1 MNTPKKQKGQCS
13 VINNIQ
19 RTQIPDRI
27 RKARIATCL
36 GFMMIGAMMYIWSTG
51 VSVFRA
57 QLGFTSELGDA
68 NFGLVALGVGVGSAT
83 GALWVG
89 RLLDTFGAKPVIT
102 VCALAYP
109 LSIIPLG
116 FVSGFWFAL
125 CFSVVLGLLRGALD
139 TALNAHGVQVERFYQ
154 RSIMSGFHA
163 FYSLGGF
170 LLGMVCSWLTGF
182 YTDSVQVP
190 YTVLGVAL
198 FIVGCFFSRWL
209 LGKHDVPESSS
220 SDWHTGTRS
229 TDEAGKGPSTKT
241 LLVMIA
247 LGTLLL
253 GSMMGENA
261 IADWGQEYIRREFST
276 TTSTAGM
283 AVSVFVGAAF
293 VGRLFGDRLAAA
305 FGNSQVVFGCGTLC
319 VLGMVITIVGGTAV
333 TGIVGFAL
341 FGLGLSCIAPLM
353 ISAAGRRDPQHAGRN
368 IGIVNCIG
376 FSGMLV
382 GPAAI
387 TVIVSNFG
395 LGKLM
400 FFPLIMLGLLAT
412 FGPLLTRTPKT
423 ASTDKQRQA
432 RSNNASLKKGAL

>member
-1 MNTPKKQKGQCS
+1 MISTFQKTP
-13 VINNIQ
+13 
-19 RTQIPDRI
+19 IPPRI
-27 RKARIATCL
+27 RKARIATFL

-51 VSVFRA
+51 VSVFRT
-57 QLGFTSELGDA
+57 QLGLTGELGDSS
-68 NFGLVALGVGVGSAT
+68 FGLIALGVGVGSAA
-83 GALWVG
+83 GALLVG

-102 VCALAYP
+102 LGALAYP

-116 FVSGFWFAL
+116 FVNGFWFAL
-125 CFSVVLGLLRGALD
+125 CFGSVLGLLRGALD
-139 TALNAHGVQVERFYQ
+139 TALNAHGVQVERFYR

-170 LLGMVCSWLTGF
+170 LLGMACSWLTRF
-182 YTDSVQVP
+182 YTDSVLVP
-190 YTVLGVAL
+190 YTVLGLAM
-198 FIVGCFFSRWL
+198 FILGCVFSRWL
-209 LGKHDVPESSS
+209 LGKHDVPDAQLD
-220 SDWHTGTRS
+220 DWQAGTHSR
-229 TDEAGKGPSTKT
+229 DETGKGPSAKT

-261 IADWGQEYIRREFST
+261 IADWGQEYIRREFAT

-283 AVSVFVGAAF
+283 AVSLFVGASF

-305 FGNSQVVFGCGTLC
+305 FGNAQVVFGCGTLC
-319 VLGMVITIVGGTAV
+319 VLGMITTILGGTAV
-333 TGIVGFAL
+333 TGVVGFAL

-353 ISAAGRRDPQHAGRN
+353 ISAAGRRDPAHAGRN

-382 GPAAI
+382 GPAVI

-395 LGKLM
+395 LSKLM
-400 FFPLIMLGLLAT
+400 FFPLVMLGLLAT
-412 FGPLLTRTPKT
+412 FGPLLMRAPKKT
-423 ASTDKQRQA
+423 VA
-432 RSNNASLKKGAL
+432 RGKAQTEV

>member
-1 MNTPKKQKGQCS
+1 MTNLQK
-13 VINNIQ
+13 
-19 RTQIPDRI
+19 TQIPARI
-27 RKARIATCL
+27 RKARIATFL

-51 VSVFRA
+51 VSVFRV
-57 QLGFTSELGDA
+57 QLGFTGELGDA
-68 NFGLVALGVGVGSAT
+68 SFGLIALGIGVGSAT

-89 RLLDTFGAKPVIT
+89 RLLDSFGAKPVIT

-125 CFSVVLGLLRGALD
+125 CFGVVLGLLRGALD

-182 YTDSVQVP
+182 YTDSVLVP
-190 YTVLGVAL
+190 YTVLGLVL
-198 FIVGCFFSRWL
+198 FVVGCFFSRWL
-209 LGKHDVPESSS
+209 LGKQDVPAPSS
-220 SDWHTGTRS
+220 SDWQAGAQTI
-229 TDEAGKGPSTKT
+229 DESGKGPSTKT

-247 LGTLLL
+247 LGVLLL

-261 IADWGQEYIRREFST
+261 IADWGQEYIRRQFGTS
-276 TTSTAGM
+276 TSTAGM
-283 AVSVFVGAAF
+283 AVSIFVGAAF
-293 VGRLFGDRLAAA
+293 IGRLFGDRLAAT
-305 FGNSQVVFGCGTLC
+305 FGNAQVVFGCGAVC
-319 VLGMVITIVGGTAV
+319 VLGMLITIIGGTAV
-333 TGIVGFAL
+333 TGIIGFAL

-353 ISAAGRRDPQHAGRN
+353 ISAAGRRDPKHAGRN

-395 LGKLM
+395 LSSLM
-400 FFPLIMLGLLAT
+400 FFPLIMLALLAT
-412 FGPLLTRTPKT
+412 FGPLLMRAPKKPVTRVK
-423 ASTDKQRQA
+423 ASVK
-432 RSNNASLKKGAL
+432 NA

>member
-1 MNTPKKQKGQCS
+1 MNNLQKTP
-13 VINNIQ
+13 
-19 RTQIPDRI
+19 IPARI
-27 RKARIATCL
+27 RKARIATFL

-51 VSVFRA
+51 VSVFRV
-57 QLGFTSELGDA
+57 QLGFAGELGDA
-68 NFGLVALGVGVGSAT
+68 SFGLIALGVGVGSAA
-83 GALWVG
+83 GALCVG
-89 RLLDTFGAKPVIT
+89 RLLDSFGAKPVIT

-125 CFSVVLGLLRGALD
+125 CFGVVLGLLRGALD

-182 YTDSVQVP
+182 YTDSVLVP
-190 YTVLGVAL
+190 YTVLGLVL
-198 FIVGCFFSRWL
+198 FVVGCFFSRWL
-209 LGKHDVPESSS
+209 LGKHDVPAPSS
-220 SDWHTGTRS
+220 SDWQAGAQTA
-229 TDEAGKGPSTKT
+229 DETGKGPSTKT

-247 LGTLLL
+247 LGVLLL

-261 IADWGQEYIRREFST
+261 IADWGQEYIRRQFETS
-276 TTSTAGM
+276 TSTAGM
-283 AVSVFVGAAF
+283 AVSIFVGAAF
-293 VGRLFGDRLAAA
+293 VGRLFGDRLAAT
-305 FGNSQVVFGCGTLC
+305 FGNSQVVFGCGAVC
-319 VLGMVITIVGGTAV
+319 VLGMLITLVGGTAV
-333 TGIVGFAL
+333 TGIIGFAL

-382 GPAAI
+382 GPAVI

-395 LGKLM
+395 LGSLM
-400 FFPLIMLGLLAT
+400 FFPLIMLALLAT
-412 FGPLLTRTPKT
+412 FGPLLMRAPKKPVT
-423 ASTDKQRQA
+423 SAKA
-432 RSNNASLKKGAL
+432 CVKNA

>member
-1 MNTPKKQKGQCS
+1 MNTQKNKKGQCC
-13 VINNIQ
+13 VIDNIQ
-19 RTQIPDRI
+19 GTQIPDRI
-27 RKARIATCL
+27 RKARIATFL

-57 QLGFTSELGDA
+57 QLGFTGELGDA
-68 NFGLVALGVGVGSAT
+68 NFGLIALGIGVGSAT

-125 CFSVVLGLLRGALD
+125 CFGVVLGLLRGALD

-190 YTVLGVAL
+190 YTLLGVAL

-209 LGKHDVPESSS
+209 LDKHDVPGSSS
-220 SDWHTGTRS
+220 SDWQTS
-229 TDEAGKGPSTKT
+229 AQSPDEVGKGPSAKT

-247 LGTLLL
+247 LGALLL

-276 TTSTAGM
+276 TTSIAGM
-283 AVSVFVGAAF
+283 AVSIFVGAACA
-293 VGRLFGDRLAAA
+293 GRLFGDRLAAT
-305 FGNSQVVFGCGTLC
+305 FGNSQVVFGCGTVC
-319 VLGMVITIVGGTAV
+319 VLGMTITIVGGTAV

-353 ISAAGRRDPQHAGRN
+353 ISAAGRRDPKHAGRN

-382 GPAAI
+382 GPAVI

-395 LGKLM
+395 LSRLM

-412 FGPLLTRTPKT
+412 FGPMLMRKPKAV
-423 ASTDKQRQA
+423 ASAKHLHTTSTGTSK
-432 RSNNASLKKGAL
+432 NVL

>member
-1 MNTPKKQKGQCS
+1 MNNLQT
-13 VINNIQ
+13 
-19 RTQIPDRI
+19 TQIPTRI
-27 RKARIATCL
+27 RKARVATFL

-57 QLGFTSELGDA
+57 QLSLTGELGDA
-68 NFGLVALGVGVGSAT
+68 NFGLIALGVGLGSAT
-83 GALWVG
+83 GALCVG

-125 CFSVVLGLLRGALD
+125 CFGVVLGLLRGALD

-170 LLGMVCSWLTGF
+170 LLGMVCSWLTSL
-182 YTDSVQVP
+182 YTDSVQLP

-220 SDWHTGTRS
+220 NDWQAHAQLP
-229 TDEAGKGPSTKT
+229 DEAMGPSAKT

-247 LGTLLL
+247 LGVLLL

-261 IADWGQEYIRREFST
+261 IADWGQEYIRREFAT

-283 AVSVFVGAAF
+283 AVSIFVGAAF
-293 VGRLFGDRLAAA
+293 IGRLFGDRLAAA

-319 VLGMVITIVGGTAV
+319 VLGMTITIVGGTVV
-333 TGIVGFAL
+333 TGIIGFAL

-353 ISAAGRRDPQHAGRN
+353 ISAAGRRDPKRAGRN
-368 IGIVNCIG
+368 IGIVNSIG

-395 LGKLM
+395 LSTLM
-400 FFPLIMLGLLAT
+400 YFPLVMLGLLAT
-412 FGPLLTRTPKT
+412 FGPLLMRTPRT
-423 ASTDKQRQA
+423 IVIAELPSIA
-432 RSNNASLKKGAL
+432 RTGSGSSLS

>member
-1 MNTPKKQKGQCS
+1 
-13 VINNIQ
+13 
-19 RTQIPDRI
+19 
-27 RKARIATCL
+27 
-36 GFMMIGAMMYIWSTG
+36 MIGAMMYIWSTG

-57 QLGFTSELGDA
+57 QLGFSGELGDGD
-68 NFGLVALGVGVGSAT
+68 FGLIALGVGVGSAA

-89 RLLDTFGAKPVIT
+89 RLLDSFGAKPVIT

-116 FVSGFWFAL
+116 FVTGFWFAL
-125 CFSVVLGLLRGALD
+125 SFGVVLGLLRGALD
-139 TALNAHGVQVERFYQ
+139 TALNAHGVQVERFYR

-170 LLGMVCSWLTGF
+170 LLGMVCSWLTGL

-190 YTVLGVAL
+190 FTVLGLAMFL
-198 FIVGCFFSRWL
+198 VGCVFSRWL
-209 LGKHDVPESSS
+209 LGKHDVPEPSN
-220 SDWHTGTRS
+220 SDWQTGAPTG
-229 TDEAGKGPSTKT
+229 EAGAGPSVKT

-276 TTSTAGM
+276 STSTAGM
-283 AVSVFVGAAF
+283 AVSIFVGAAF

-305 FGNSQVVFGCGTLC
+305 FGNAQVVFGCGVVC
-319 VLGMVITIVGGTAV
+319 VLGMILTIVGGSAT
-333 TGIVGFAL
+333 TGIAGFAL

-353 ISAAGRRDPQHAGRN
+353 ISAAGRRDPEYAGRN

-395 LGKLM
+395 LSKLM
-400 FFPLIMLGLLAT
+400 FFPLVMLGLLAT
-412 FGPLLTRTPKT
+412 FGPLLMRSPKSAVAEQAPAANT
-423 ASTDKQRQA
+423 APR
-432 RSNNASLKKGAL
+432 

>member
-1 MNTPKKQKGQCS
+1 MNTQQKQKGQCS
-13 VINNIQ
+13 VINNLQ
-19 RTQIPDRI
+19 TTQIPTRI
-27 RKARIATCL
+27 RKARIATFL

-51 VSVFRA
+51 VSVFRV
-57 QLGFTSELGDA
+57 QLGFTGESGDA
-68 NFGLVALGVGVGSAT
+68 NFGLIALGVGVGSAT

-89 RLLDTFGAKPVIT
+89 RLLDTFGAKSVIT

-116 FVSGFWFAL
+116 FVNGFWFAL
-125 CFSVVLGLLRGALD
+125 CFGVVLGLLRGALD

-170 LLGMVCSWLTGF
+170 LLGMVCSWLTGL

-198 FIVGCFFSRWL
+198 FIVGWFFSRWL
-209 LGKHDVPESSS
+209 LGKHDVPEPSA
-220 SDWHTGTRS
+220 SDWQTGAHS
-229 TDEAGKGPSTKT
+229 PDEAGKGPSAKT

-247 LGTLLL
+247 LGVLLL

-276 TTSTAGM
+276 STSMAGM
-283 AVSVFVGAAF
+283 AVSIFVGAAF

-305 FGNSQVVFGCGTLC
+305 FGNSQVVFGCGTIC
-319 VLGMVITIVGGTAV
+319 VLGMIITIIGGTAV

-353 ISAAGRRDPQHAGRN
+353 ISAAGRRDPKHAGRN

-382 GPAAI
+382 GPAVI
-387 TVIVSNFG
+387 TVIVSHFG

-400 FFPLIMLGLLAT
+400 FFPLIMLALLAT
-412 FGPLLTRTPKT
+412 LGPLLMQAPKPVT
-423 ASTDKQRQA
+423 TEKQRYT
-432 RSNNASLKKGAL
+432 RSAAPQ

>member
-1 MNTPKKQKGQCS
+1 M
-13 VINNIQ
+13 INNLQ
-19 RTQIPDRI
+19 RTPVPSRI
-27 RKARIATCL
+27 RKARVATFL

-57 QLGFTSELGDA
+57 QLGFTGELGDA
-68 NFGLVALGVGVGSAT
+68 NFGLIALGVGIGSAA
-83 GALWVG
+83 GALLVG
-89 RLLDTFGAKPVIT
+89 RLLDSFGAKPVIT
-102 VCALAYP
+102 VCAIAYP

-116 FVSGFWFAL
+116 FISGFWFAM
-125 CFSVVLGLLRGALD
+125 CFGVVLGLLRGALD

-190 YTVLGVAL
+190 FTVLGIAML
-198 FIVGCFFSRWL
+198 IVGCVFSRWL
-209 LGKHDVPESSS
+209 LGKHDVPHASIGDWQAGASSP
-220 SDWHTGTRS
+220 
-229 TDEAGKGPSTKT
+229 DEASKGPSAKT
-241 LLVMIA
+241 LWVMIA
-247 LGTLLL
+247 LGVLLL

-276 TTSTAGM
+276 STSTAGM
-283 AVSVFVGAAF
+283 AVSIFVGAAF

-305 FGNSQVVFGCGTLC
+305 FGNAQVVFGCGVVC
-319 VLGMVITIVGGTAV
+319 VLGMTLTIVGGTAM
-333 TGIVGFAL
+333 TGILGFAL

-353 ISAAGRRDPQHAGRN
+353 ISAAGRRDSKHAGRN

-387 TVIVSNFG
+387 TVIVSHFG
-395 LGKLM
+395 LSSLM

-412 FGPLLTRTPKT
+412 FGPLLMKAPKT
-423 ASTDKQRQA
+423 DASAKPSLTVRTDQPSTKHVQ
-432 RSNNASLKKGAL
+432 

>member
-1 MNTPKKQKGQCS
+1 MN
-13 VINNIQ
+13 NLQ
-19 RTQIPDRI
+19 RTPVPTRI
-27 RKARIATCL
+27 RKARIATFL

-57 QLGFTSELGDA
+57 QLGFTGESGDS
-68 NFGLVALGVGVGSAT
+68 NFGLIALGIGVGSAA

-89 RLLDTFGAKPVIT
+89 RFLDNFGAKPVIT

-125 CFSVVLGLLRGALD
+125 CFGVVLGLLRGALD

-170 LLGMVCSWLTGF
+170 LLGMVCSWLTGI

-209 LGKHDVPESSS
+209 LGKNDVPLPST
-220 SDWHTGTRS
+220 SDWQASAHLP
-229 TDEAGKGPSTKT
+229 DEAGKRPSTKT
-241 LLVMIA
+241 LLVMIG
-247 LGTLLL
+247 LGVLLL

-261 IADWGQEYIRREFST
+261 IADWGQEYIRRELS
-276 TTSTAGM
+276 TSTSMAGM
-283 AVSVFVGAAF
+283 AVSIFVGAAF

-305 FGNSQVVFGCGTLC
+305 FGNARVVFGCGAVC
-319 VLGMVITIVGGTAV
+319 VLGMIITLVGGTAL

-353 ISAAGRRDPQHAGRN
+353 ISAAGRRDPKHAGRN

-376 FSGMLV
+376 FSGMLM
-382 GPAAI
+382 GPAVI

-395 LGKLM
+395 LSKLM
-400 FFPLIMLGLLAT
+400 FFPLIMLAILAT
-412 FGPLLTRTPKT
+412 FGPLLMRAPKVVTPQQQRDAPKT
-423 ASTDKQRQA
+423 GAALNKSAS
-432 RSNNASLKKGAL
+432 SV

>member
-1 MNTPKKQKGQCS
+1 MN
-13 VINNIQ
+13 NLQ
-19 RTQIPDRI
+19 RTPVPPRI
-27 RKARIATCL
+27 RKARIATFL

-57 QLGFTSELGDA
+57 QLGFTGELGDA
-68 NFGLVALGVGVGSAT
+68 NFGLIALGVGVGSAA

-89 RLLDTFGAKPVIT
+89 RLLDSFGAKPVIT
-102 VCALAYP
+102 VCAVAYP

-116 FVSGFWFAL
+116 FISGFWFAM
-125 CFSVVLGLLRGALD
+125 CFGVVLGLLRGALD

-170 LLGMVCSWLTGF
+170 LLGMVCSWLTGL

-190 YTVLGVAL
+190 FTVLGIAML
-198 FIVGCFFSRWL
+198 MVGCVFSRWL
-209 LGKHDVPESSS
+209 LGKHDVPHASAG
-220 SDWHTGTRS
+220 DWQTGVGS
-229 TDEAGKGPSTKT
+229 ADETGKGPSAKT

-247 LGTLLL
+247 LGVLLL

-283 AVSVFVGAAF
+283 AVSIFVGAAF

-305 FGNSQVVFGCGTLC
+305 FGNAQVVFGCGVVC
-319 VLGMVITIVGGTAV
+319 VLGMTLTIVGGTAM
-333 TGIVGFAL
+333 TGILGFAL

-353 ISAAGRRDPQHAGRN
+353 ISAAGRRDSQHAGRN

-387 TVIVSNFG
+387 TVIVSHFG
-395 LGKLM
+395 LSSLM

-412 FGPLLTRTPKT
+412 FGPLLMKAPKT
-423 ASTDKQRQA
+423 DARAKQSLAVRTDQPSTK
-432 RSNNASLKKGAL
+432 NVL

>member
-1 MNTPKKQKGQCS
+1 
-13 VINNIQ
+13 VINNLQ
-19 RTQIPDRI
+19 RTQIPTRI
-27 RKARIATCL
+27 RKARIATFL

-57 QLGFTSELGDA
+57 QLSFTGESGDA
-68 NFGLVALGVGVGSAT
+68 NFGLIALGVGVGSAT

-116 FVSGFWFAL
+116 FISGFWFAL
-125 CFSVVLGLLRGALD
+125 CFGVVLGLLRGALD

-170 LLGMVCSWLTGF
+170 LLGMACSWLTGF

-190 YTVLGVAL
+190 YTVLGIAM
-198 FIVGCFFSRWL
+198 FIVGCVFSRWL
-209 LGKHDVPESSS
+209 LGKHDIPDSQT
-220 SDWHTGTRS
+220 SDWQTGVQS
-229 TDEAGKGPSTKT
+229 HDEVGKGLSAKT

-247 LGTLLL
+247 LGVLLL

-261 IADWGQEYIRREFST
+261 IADWGQEYIRREFAT

-283 AVSVFVGAAF
+283 AVSIFVGAAF

-305 FGNSQVVFGCGTLC
+305 FGNSQVVFGCGTVC
-319 VLGMVITIVGGTAV
+319 VLGMTTTIVGGTTI
-333 TGIVGFAL
+333 TGIIGFAL

-353 ISAAGRRDPQHAGRN
+353 ISAAGRRDPKHAGRN

-395 LGKLM
+395 LSSLM

-412 FGPLLTRTPKT
+412 FGPLLMRTPKT
-423 ASTDKQRQA
+423 VVTAQKPNSTNTAPSTIK
-432 RSNNASLKKGAL
+432 NV

>member
-1 MNTPKKQKGQCS
+1 MNNLPTTP
-13 VINNIQ
+13 
-19 RTQIPDRI
+19 IPLRI
-27 RKARIATCL
+27 RKARIATFI
-36 GFMMIGAMMYIWSTG
+36 GFMMIGALMYIWSTG
-51 VSVFRA
+51 VSVFRV
-57 QLGFTSELGDA
+57 QLGLTGEPGDG
-68 NFGLVALGVGVGSAT
+68 NFGLIALGVGVGSAT
-83 GALWVG
+83 GALFVG
-89 RLLDTFGAKPVIT
+89 RLLDSFGAKPVIT

-125 CFSVVLGLLRGALD
+125 CFGVILGLLRGALD

-163 FYSLGGF
+163 CYSLGGF
-170 LLGMVCSWLTGF
+170 VLGMVCSWLTGF

-190 YTVLGVAL
+190 YTVLGVLL
-198 FIVGCFFSRWL
+198 FVVGCFFSRWL
-209 LGKHDVPESSS
+209 LGKHDVPDASSGE
-220 SDWHTGTRS
+220 WHTGARS

-283 AVSVFVGAAF
+283 AVSIFVGAAF
-293 VGRLFGDRLAAA
+293 VGRLFGDRLAVA
-305 FGNSQVVFGCGTLC
+305 FGNSRVVFGCGTLC
-319 VLGMVITIVGGTAV
+319 VLGMTITILGGTAP

-353 ISAAGRRDPQHAGRN
+353 ISAAGRRDPKHAGRN

-395 LGKLM
+395 LGRLM

-412 FGPLLTRTPKT
+412 FGPLLMRTPKT
-423 ASTDKQRQA
+423 VTTEKQNYASTSPR
-432 RSNNASLKKGAL
+432 RGG

>member
-1 MNTPKKQKGQCS
+1 MNNLQKTP
-13 VINNIQ
+13 
-19 RTQIPDRI
+19 IPTRI
-27 RKARIATCL
+27 RKARIATFL

-57 QLGFTSELGDA
+57 QLGFTGESGDA
-68 NFGLVALGVGVGSAT
+68 NFGLIALGVGVGSAA

-89 RLLDTFGAKPVIT
+89 RLLDNFGAKPVIT

-125 CFSVVLGLLRGALD
+125 CFGVVLGLLRGALD

-170 LLGMVCSWLTGF
+170 LLGMVCSWLTGI
-182 YTDSVQVP
+182 YTNSVQVP
-190 YTVLGVAL
+190 YTVLGVVL

-209 LGKHDVPESSS
+209 LGKHDVPLPSS
-220 SDWHTGTRS
+220 SDWQTGALS
-229 TDEAGKGPSTKT
+229 ADKVGKGPSAKT

-247 LGTLLL
+247 LGVLLL

-276 TTSTAGM
+276 TTSMAGM
-283 AVSVFVGAAF
+283 AVSIFVGAAF

-305 FGNSQVVFGCGTLC
+305 FGNAQVVFGCGTVC
-319 VLGMVITIVGGTAV
+319 VLGMIITIIGGTAV

-353 ISAAGRRDPQHAGRN
+353 ISAAGRRDPKHAGRN
-368 IGIVNCIG
+368 IGTVNCIG

-395 LGKLM
+395 ISKLM

-412 FGPLLTRTPKT
+412 FGPLLMRAPKT
-423 ASTDKQRQA
+423 VMTEKTCDTGKSEAA
-432 RSNNASLKKGAL
+432 IVENELV

>member
-1 MNTPKKQKGQCS
+1 MNTQQKQKGQCS
-13 VINNIQ
+13 VINNLQ
-19 RTQIPDRI
+19 NTQIPTRI
-27 RKARIATCL
+27 RKARIATFL

-51 VSVFRA
+51 VSVFRV
-57 QLGFTSELGDA
+57 QLGFTGESGDA
-68 NFGLVALGVGVGSAT
+68 NFGLIALGVGVGSAT

-125 CFSVVLGLLRGALD
+125 CFGVVLGLLRGALD

-170 LLGMVCSWLTGF
+170 LLGMVCSWLTGL

-190 YTVLGVAL
+190 YTLLGVAL
-198 FIVGCFFSRWL
+198 FIVGWFFSRWL
-209 LGKHDVPESSS
+209 LGKHDVPEPSA
-220 SDWHTGTRS
+220 SDWQTGAHS
-229 TDEAGKGPSTKT
+229 PDEAGKGPSAKT

-247 LGTLLL
+247 LGVLLL

-276 TTSTAGM
+276 STSMAGM
-283 AVSVFVGAAF
+283 AVSIFVGAAF

-305 FGNSQVVFGCGTLC
+305 FGNSQVVFGCGTIC
-319 VLGMVITIVGGTAV
+319 VLGMIITIIGGTAV

-353 ISAAGRRDPQHAGRN
+353 ISAAGRRDPKHAGRN

-382 GPAAI
+382 GPAVI
-387 TVIVSNFG
+387 TVIVSHLG

-400 FFPLIMLGLLAT
+400 FFPLIMLALLAT
-412 FGPLLTRTPKT
+412 LGPLLMRAPKPVT
-423 ASTDKQRQA
+423 TEKQRYT
-432 RSNNASLKKGAL
+432 RSAAPQ

>member
-1 MNTPKKQKGQCS
+1 MTNLQK
-13 VINNIQ
+13 
-19 RTQIPDRI
+19 TQIPARI
-27 RKARIATCL
+27 RKARIATFL

-51 VSVFRA
+51 VSVFRV
-57 QLGFTSELGDA
+57 QLGFTGELGDA
-68 NFGLVALGVGVGSAT
+68 SFGLIALGVGVGSAT
-83 GALWVG
+83 GALCVG
-89 RLLDTFGAKPVIT
+89 RLLDSFGAKPVIT

-125 CFSVVLGLLRGALD
+125 CFGVVLGLLRGALD

-182 YTDSVQVP
+182 YTDSVLVP
-190 YTVLGVAL
+190 YTVLGLVL
-198 FIVGCFFSRWL
+198 FVVGCFFSRWL
-209 LGKHDVPESSS
+209 LGKQDVPAPSS
-220 SDWHTGTRS
+220 SDWQAGAQTI
-229 TDEAGKGPSTKT
+229 DESGKGPSTKT

-247 LGTLLL
+247 LGVLLL

-261 IADWGQEYIRREFST
+261 IADWGQEYIRRQFATS
-276 TTSTAGM
+276 TSTAGM
-283 AVSVFVGAAF
+283 AVSIFVGAAF
-293 VGRLFGDRLAAA
+293 IGRLFGDRLAAT
-305 FGNSQVVFGCGTLC
+305 FGNAQVVFGCGAVC
-319 VLGMVITIVGGTAV
+319 VLGMLITIIGGTAV
-333 TGIVGFAL
+333 TGIIGFAL

-353 ISAAGRRDPQHAGRN
+353 ISAAGRRDPKHAGRN

-395 LGKLM
+395 LSSLM
-400 FFPLIMLGLLAT
+400 FFPLIMLALLAT
-412 FGPLLTRTPKT
+412 FGPLLMRAPKKPVTRVK
-423 ASTDKQRQA
+423 ASVK
-432 RSNNASLKKGAL
+432 NA

>member
-1 MNTPKKQKGQCS
+1 
-13 VINNIQ
+13 VINNLQ
-19 RTQIPDRI
+19 NTQIPTRI
-27 RKARIATCL
+27 RKARIATFL
-36 GFMMIGAMMYIWSTG
+36 GFWMFGAMMYIWSTG
-51 VSVFRA
+51 VSVFRV
-57 QLGFTSELGDA
+57 QLGFTGESGDA
-68 NFGLVALGVGVGSAT
+68 NFGLIALGVGVGSAT

-125 CFSVVLGLLRGALD
+125 CFGVVLGLLRGALD

-170 LLGMVCSWLTGF
+170 LLGMVCSWLTGL

-198 FIVGCFFSRWL
+198 FIVGWFFSRWL
-209 LGKHDVPESSS
+209 LGKHDVPDPSA
-220 SDWHTGTRS
+220 SDWQTGAHS
-229 TDEAGKGPSTKT
+229 PDEAGKGPSAKT

-247 LGTLLL
+247 LGVLLL

-261 IADWGQEYIRREFST
+261 IADWGQEYIRRQFST
-276 TTSTAGM
+276 STSMAGM
-283 AVSVFVGAAF
+283 AVSIFVGAAF

-305 FGNSQVVFGCGTLC
+305 FGNSQVVFGCGTIC
-319 VLGMVITIVGGTAV
+319 VLGMIITIIGGTAV

-353 ISAAGRRDPQHAGRN
+353 ISAAGRRDPKHAGRN

-382 GPAAI
+382 GPAVI
-387 TVIVSNFG
+387 TVIVSHFG

-400 FFPLIMLGLLAT
+400 FFPLIMLALLAT
-412 FGPLLTRTPKT
+412 LGPLLMRAPKPVT
-423 ASTDKQRQA
+423 TEKQRYT
-432 RSNNASLKKGAL
+432 RSAAPQ

>member
-1 MNTPKKQKGQCS
+1 M
-13 VINNIQ
+13 INNIQ

-27 RKARIATCL
+27 RKARIATFL

-57 QLGFTSELGDA
+57 QLGFTGELGDA

-125 CFSVVLGLLRGALD
+125 CFGVVLGLLRGALD

-220 SDWHTGTRS
+220 SDWHTGARS
-229 TDEAGKGPSTKT
+229 TDEVGKGPSTKT

-319 VLGMVITIVGGTAV
+319 VLGMIITIVGGTAV

-395 LGKLM
+395 LGRLM

-432 RSNNASLKKGAL
+432 LSNDA

>member
-1 MNTPKKQKGQCS
+1 MNNLHKTP
-13 VINNIQ
+13 
-19 RTQIPDRI
+19 IPKRI
-27 RKARIATCL
+27 RRARVATFL

-51 VSVFRA
+51 VSVFRS
-57 QLGFTSELGDA
+57 QLGLSGELGDA
-68 NFGLVALGVGVGSAT
+68 NFGMIALGIGVGSAT
-83 GALWVG
+83 GALLVG
-89 RLLDTFGAKPVIT
+89 RLLDQFGAKPVIT

-116 FVSGFWFAL
+116 FVSGFWLAM
-125 CFSVVLGLLRGALD
+125 CFGVVLGLLRGALD

-154 RSIMSGFHA
+154 RSIMSSFHA

-170 LLGMVCSWLTGF
+170 LLGMACSWLTGF
-182 YTDSVQVP
+182 YTDSVLVP
-190 YTVLGVAL
+190 FTVLGVAML
-198 FIVGCFFSRWL
+198 IVGCIFSRWL
-209 LGKHDVPESSS
+209 LGKHDVPDASSS
-220 SDWHTGTRS
+220 AWQTGAQSPDGT
-229 TDEAGKGPSTKT
+229 GKGPSART

-247 LGTLLL
+247 LGVLLL

-283 AVSVFVGAAF
+283 AVSIFVGAAF
-293 VGRLFGDRLAAA
+293 IGRLFGDWMAAA
-305 FGNSQVVFGCGTLC
+305 FGNARVVFGCGTVC
-319 VLGMVITIVGGTAV
+319 VLGMILTIVGGTAT
-333 TGIVGFAL
+333 TGILGFAL

-353 ISAAGRRDPQHAGRN
+353 ISAAGRRDPEHAGRN

-387 TVIVSNFG
+387 TVIVSHFG
-395 LGKLM
+395 LGMLM

-412 FGPLLTRTPKT
+412 FGPLLMKAPKNPAGAKLAFTPDTHCK
-423 ASTDKQRQA
+423 
-432 RSNNASLKKGAL
+432 RSP

>member
-1 MNTPKKQKGQCS
+1 MNTQQKQQGQCS
-13 VINNIQ
+13 VMNNVQ
-19 RTQIPDRI
+19 KTPIPTRI
-27 RKARIATCL
+27 RKARIATFL

-51 VSVFRA
+51 VSVFRT
-57 QLGFTSELGDA
+57 QLGFTGELGDA
-68 NFGLVALGVGVGSAT
+68 NFGLIALGVGVGSAA
-83 GALWVG
+83 GALLVG

-116 FVSGFWFAL
+116 FVSGFWFAM
-125 CFSVVLGLLRGALD
+125 CFGVVLGLLRGALD

-170 LLGMVCSWLTGF
+170 LLGMACSWLTGF
-182 YTDSVQVP
+182 YTDSVKVP
-190 YTVLGVAL
+190 FTVLGIAML
-198 FIVGCFFSRWL
+198 IVGCIFSRWL
-209 LGKHDVPESSS
+209 LGKHDVPDASSG
-220 SDWHTGTRS
+220 DWQADTQS
-229 TDEAGKGPSTKT
+229 ADEIGKGPSTRT

-247 LGTLLL
+247 LGALLL

-276 TTSTAGM
+276 STSTAGM
-283 AVSVFVGAAF
+283 AVSIFVGAAF
-293 VGRLFGDRLAAA
+293 IGRLFGDRLAAT
-305 FGNSQVVFGCGTLC
+305 FGNAQVVFACGTVC
-319 VLGMVITIVGGTAV
+319 VLGMTLTIVGGTAV
-333 TGIVGFAL
+333 TGILGFAL

-387 TVIVSNFG
+387 TVIVSHFG
-395 LGKLM
+395 LDSLM

-412 FGPLLTRTPKT
+412 FGPLLMRAPKI
-423 ASTDKQRQA
+423 DKRVKQ
-432 RSNNASLKKGAL
+432 SVVNNTSA

>member
-1 MNTPKKQKGQCS
+1 M
-13 VINNIQ
+13 
-19 RTQIPDRI
+19 PDRI
-27 RKARIATCL
+27 RKARIATFL

-57 QLGFTSELGDA
+57 QLGFTGELGDA

-116 FVSGFWFAL
+116 FVSNFWFAL
-125 CFSVVLGLLRGALD
+125 CFGVVLGLLRGALD

-220 SDWHTGTRS
+220 SDWHTGARS
-229 TDEAGKGPSTKT
+229 TDESGKGPSTKT

-319 VLGMVITIVGGTAV
+319 VLGMIITIVGGTAV
-333 TGIVGFAL
+333 TGIFGFAL

-395 LGKLM
+395 LGRLM

-412 FGPLLTRTPKT
+412 LGPLLTRTPKT
-423 ASTDKQRQA
+423 ASTDKQRLA
-432 RSNNASLKKGAL
+432 RSNNASLKKNVL

>member
-1 MNTPKKQKGQCS
+1 MTNLQK
-13 VINNIQ
+13 
-19 RTQIPDRI
+19 TQIPARI
-27 RKARIATCL
+27 RKARIATFL

-51 VSVFRA
+51 VSVFRV
-57 QLGFTSELGDA
+57 QLGFTGELGDA
-68 NFGLVALGVGVGSAT
+68 SFGLIALGIGVGSAT

-89 RLLDTFGAKPVIT
+89 RLLDSFGAKPVIT

-125 CFSVVLGLLRGALD
+125 CFGVVLGLLRGALD

-182 YTDSVQVP
+182 YTDSVLVP
-190 YTVLGVAL
+190 YTVLGLVL
-198 FIVGCFFSRWL
+198 FVVGCFFSRWL
-209 LGKHDVPESSS
+209 LGKQDVPAPSS
-220 SDWHTGTRS
+220 SDWQAGAQTI
-229 TDEAGKGPSTKT
+229 DESGKGPSTKT

-247 LGTLLL
+247 LGVLLL

-261 IADWGQEYIRREFST
+261 IADWGQEYIRRQFATS
-276 TTSTAGM
+276 TSTAGM
-283 AVSVFVGAAF
+283 AVSIFVGAAF
-293 VGRLFGDRLAAA
+293 IGRLFGDRLAAT
-305 FGNSQVVFGCGTLC
+305 FGNAQVVFGCGAVC
-319 VLGMVITIVGGTAV
+319 VLGMLITIIGGTAV
-333 TGIVGFAL
+333 TGIIGFAL

-353 ISAAGRRDPQHAGRN
+353 ISAAGRRDPKHAGRN

-395 LGKLM
+395 LSSLM
-400 FFPLIMLGLLAT
+400 FFPLIMLALLAT
-412 FGPLLTRTPKT
+412 FGPLLMRAPKKPVTRVK
-423 ASTDKQRQA
+423 ASVK
-432 RSNNASLKKGAL
+432 NA

>member
-1 MNTPKKQKGQCS
+1 M
-13 VINNIQ
+13 INNIQ

-27 RKARIATCL
+27 RKARIATFL

-57 QLGFTSELGDA
+57 QLGFTGELGDA

-116 FVSGFWFAL
+116 FVSNFWFAL
-125 CFSVVLGLLRGALD
+125 CFGVVLGLLRGALD

-220 SDWHTGTRS
+220 SDWHTGARS
-229 TDEAGKGPSTKT
+229 TDESGKGPSTKT

-319 VLGMVITIVGGTAV
+319 VLGMIITIVGGTAV
-333 TGIVGFAL
+333 TGIFGFAL

-395 LGKLM
+395 LGRLM

-423 ASTDKQRQA
+423 ASTDKQRLA
-432 RSNNASLKKGAL
+432 RSNNASLKKNVL

>member
-1 MNTPKKQKGQCS
+1 MTKTLQKTP
-13 VINNIQ
+13 
-19 RTQIPDRI
+19 IPPRI
-27 RKARIATCL
+27 RKARIATFL

-57 QLGFTSELGDA
+57 QLGFSGEPGDSD
-68 NFGLVALGVGVGSAT
+68 FGLIALGVGVGSAA
-83 GALWVG
+83 GALLVG
-89 RLLDTFGAKPVIT
+89 RLLDSFGAKPIIT
-102 VCALAYP
+102 LGALAYP

-116 FVSGFWFAL
+116 YVGGFWFAL
-125 CFSVVLGLLRGALD
+125 CFGTLLGLLRGALD

-190 YTVLGVAL
+190 YTVLGIAMLVL
-198 FIVGCFFSRWL
+198 GCVFSRWL
-209 LGKHDVPESSS
+209 LGKDDVPDPQTGE
-220 SDWHTGTRS
+220 WHTTGAA
-229 TDEAGKGPSTKT
+229 DERGKGPSTKT

-276 TTSTAGM
+276 STSTAGM
-283 AVSVFVGAAF
+283 AVSIFVGAAF

-305 FGNSQVVFGCGTLC
+305 FGNSRVVFGCGALC
-319 VLGMVITIVGGTAV
+319 VFGMTVTLVGGTAL
-333 TGIVGFAL
+333 TGILGFAL

-353 ISAAGRRDPQHAGRN
+353 ISAAGRRDPVHAGRN

-382 GPAAI
+382 GPAVI
-387 TVIVSNFG
+387 TVIVSQFSLN
-395 LGKLM
+395 KLM
-400 FFPLIMLGLLAT
+400 FLPLILLGLLAT
-412 FGPLLTRTPKT
+412 FGPLLMRTPKAVT
-423 ASTDKQRQA
+423 NPGQQSAQRDPA
-432 RSNNASLKKGAL
+432 P

>member
-1 MNTPKKQKGQCS
+1 MNTQQKQKGQCS
-13 VINNIQ
+13 VINNLQ
-19 RTQIPDRI
+19 NTQIPTRI
-27 RKARIATCL
+27 RKARIATFL

-51 VSVFRA
+51 VSVFRV
-57 QLGFTSELGDA
+57 QLGFTGESGDA
-68 NFGLVALGVGVGSAT
+68 NFGLIALGVGVGSAT

-125 CFSVVLGLLRGALD
+125 CFGVVLGLLRGALD

-170 LLGMVCSWLTGF
+170 LLGMVCSWLTGL

-190 YTVLGVAL
+190 YTLLGVAL
-198 FIVGCFFSRWL
+198 FIVGWFFSRWL
-209 LGKHDVPESSS
+209 LGKHDVPEPSA
-220 SDWHTGTRS
+220 SDWQTGAHS
-229 TDEAGKGPSTKT
+229 PDEAGKGPSAKT

-247 LGTLLL
+247 LGVLLL

-261 IADWGQEYIRREFST
+261 IADWGQEYIRRQFST
-276 TTSTAGM
+276 STSMAGM
-283 AVSVFVGAAF
+283 AVSIFVGAAF

-305 FGNSQVVFGCGTLC
+305 FGNSQVVFGCGTIC
-319 VLGMVITIVGGTAV
+319 VLGMIITIIGGTAV

-353 ISAAGRRDPQHAGRN
+353 ISAAGRRDPKHAGRN

-382 GPAAI
+382 GPAVI
-387 TVIVSNFG
+387 TVIVSHLG

-400 FFPLIMLGLLAT
+400 FFPLIMLALLAT
-412 FGPLLTRTPKT
+412 LGPLLMRAPKPVT
-423 ASTDKQRQA
+423 TEKQRYT
-432 RSNNASLKKGAL
+432 RSAAPQ

>member
-1 MNTPKKQKGQCS
+1 MTNLQK
-13 VINNIQ
+13 
-19 RTQIPDRI
+19 TQIPARI
-27 RKARIATCL
+27 RKARIATFL

-51 VSVFRA
+51 VSVFRV
-57 QLGFTSELGDA
+57 QLGFTGELGDA
-68 NFGLVALGVGVGSAT
+68 SFGLIALGIGVGSAT

-89 RLLDTFGAKPVIT
+89 RLLDSFGAKPVIT

-125 CFSVVLGLLRGALD
+125 CFGVVLGLLRGALD

-182 YTDSVQVP
+182 YTDSVLVP
-190 YTVLGVAL
+190 YTVLGLVL
-198 FIVGCFFSRWL
+198 FVVGCFFSRWL
-209 LGKHDVPESSS
+209 LGKQDVPAPSS
-220 SDWHTGTRS
+220 SDWQAGAQTI
-229 TDEAGKGPSTKT
+229 DESGKGPSTKT

-247 LGTLLL
+247 LGVLLL

-261 IADWGQEYIRREFST
+261 IADWGQEYIRRQFATS
-276 TTSTAGM
+276 TSTAGM
-283 AVSVFVGAAF
+283 AVSIFVGAAF
-293 VGRLFGDRLAAA
+293 IGRLFGDRLAAT
-305 FGNSQVVFGCGTLC
+305 FGNAQVVFGCGAVC
-319 VLGMVITIVGGTAV
+319 VLGMLITIIGGTAV
-333 TGIVGFAL
+333 TGIIGFAL

-353 ISAAGRRDPQHAGRN
+353 ISAAGRRDPKHAGRN

-376 FSGMLV
+376 VSGMLV

-395 LGKLM
+395 LSSLM
-400 FFPLIMLGLLAT
+400 FFPLIMLALLAT
-412 FGPLLTRTPKT
+412 FGPLLMRAPKKPVTRVK
-423 ASTDKQRQA
+423 ASVK
-432 RSNNASLKKGAL
+432 NA

>member
-1 MNTPKKQKGQCS
+1 MPSTKTTGQCS
-13 VINNIQ
+13 VIK
-19 RTQIPDRI
+19 TLETTPVPGRI
-27 RKARIATCL
+27 RKARIATFL

-57 QLGFTSELGDA
+57 QLGFSGELGDGD
-68 NFGLVALGVGVGSAT
+68 FGLIALGVGVGSAA

-89 RLLDTFGAKPVIT
+89 RLLDSFGAKPVIT

-116 FVSGFWFAL
+116 FVTGFWFAL
-125 CFSVVLGLLRGALD
+125 SFGVALGLLRGALD
-139 TALNAHGVQVERFYQ
+139 TALNAHGVQVERFYR

-170 LLGMVCSWLTGF
+170 LLGMVCSWLTGL

-190 YTVLGVAL
+190 FTVLGLAMFL
-198 FIVGCFFSRWL
+198 VGCVFSRWL
-209 LGKHDVPESSS
+209 LGKHDVPEPSN
-220 SDWHTGTRS
+220 SDWQTGAPTG
-229 TDEAGKGPSTKT
+229 EAGAGPSVKT

-276 TTSTAGM
+276 STSTAGM
-283 AVSVFVGAAF
+283 AVSIFVGAAF

-305 FGNSQVVFGCGTLC
+305 FGNAQVVFGCGVVC
-319 VLGMVITIVGGTAV
+319 VLGMILTIVGGSAT
-333 TGIVGFAL
+333 TGIAGFAL

-353 ISAAGRRDPQHAGRN
+353 ISAAGRRDPEYAGRN

-395 LGKLM
+395 LSKLM
-400 FFPLIMLGLLAT
+400 FFPLVMLGLLAT
-412 FGPLLTRTPKT
+412 FGPLLMRSPKSAVAEQAPAANT
-423 ASTDKQRQA
+423 APR
-432 RSNNASLKKGAL
+432 

>member
-1 MNTPKKQKGQCS
+1 MN
-13 VINNIQ
+13 NLQ
-19 RTQIPDRI
+19 RTQIPTRI
-27 RKARIATCL
+27 RQARIATFL

-57 QLGFTSELGDA
+57 QLGFTGELGDA
-68 NFGLVALGVGVGSAT
+68 NFGLIALGVGVGSAT

-125 CFSVVLGLLRGALD
+125 CFGVVLGLLRGALD

-170 LLGMVCSWLTGF
+170 LLGMVCSWLSGF

-209 LGKHDVPESSS
+209 LGKHDVPEPSS
-220 SDWHTGTRS
+220 SDWQTGAQS
-229 TDEAGKGPSTKT
+229 HDEVGKGPSART

-247 LGTLLL
+247 LGVLLL

-283 AVSVFVGAAF
+283 AVSIFVGAAF

-305 FGNSQVVFGCGTLC
+305 FGNSQVVFGCGTVC
-319 VLGMVITIVGGTAV
+319 VLGMIITIVGGTAV
-333 TGIVGFAL
+333 TGIIGFAL

-353 ISAAGRRDPQHAGRN
+353 ISAAGRRDPKHAGRN

-382 GPAAI
+382 GPAVI

-395 LGKLM
+395 LSTLM

-412 FGPLLTRTPKT
+412 FGPLLMRTPKP
-423 ASTDKQRQA
+423 ASTVKQSAKRA
-432 RSNNASLKKGAL
+432 